1 MKKCLTIYT
10 AVAATVVAT
19 GCAMTQARDDTKSVG
34 LLIKSIANT
43 AETFQK
49 QRDLIAVAE
58 LRNRYALERL
68 SLEFETRNA
77 TEVSVWELSG
87 QTERKRMF
95 DGLSQASEK
104 LQAVWAEHDKRA
116 EEQAQALAKAHSA
129 VSFQADKLNQAAAG
143 LVKLGEPR
151 STKEEVEFLAGFI
164 ESVRSDIAKKNEEAA
179 KKVSSQAEASLKSKG
194 AQ

>member
-1 MKKCLTIYT
+1 MKNCLTIYT
-10 AVAATVVAT
+10 AVAAMVVAT

-34 LLIKSIANT
+34 LLIKSVANT

-58 LRNRYALERL
+58 LRNRYALERM
-68 SLEFETRNA
+68 STEFEGSTA
-77 TEVSVWELSG
+77 MEISVWELSG

-95 DGLSQASEK
+95 DGLRQASEK
-104 LQAVWAEHDKRA
+104 VQAARAEHDKRA
-116 EEQAQALAKAHSA
+116 EEQVQALAKAHSA
-129 VSFQADKLNQAAAG
+129 VSFQTGKLNQAAAG

-151 STKEEVEFLAGFI
+151 SMKEEVEFLAGFI

-194 AQ
+194 VQ